1 MWQWVVRSYSPEP
14 PKRVLVL
21 MWGVDWVEDSGH
33 MLETDRGVHSTS
45 WEANWRFRAHVGGR
59 LDDRFM
65 LDRVLI
71 GVRVH
76 VGEHTG

>member
-1 MWQWVVRSYSPEP
+1 MFLCSC
-14 PKRVLVL
+14 
-21 MWGVDWVEDSGH
+21 GIDWVGDSGH
-33 MLETDRGVHSTS
+33 MLGTDWGIHSTC

-59 LDDRFM
+59 LDDGFM

-76 VGEHTG
+76 VGEHAG